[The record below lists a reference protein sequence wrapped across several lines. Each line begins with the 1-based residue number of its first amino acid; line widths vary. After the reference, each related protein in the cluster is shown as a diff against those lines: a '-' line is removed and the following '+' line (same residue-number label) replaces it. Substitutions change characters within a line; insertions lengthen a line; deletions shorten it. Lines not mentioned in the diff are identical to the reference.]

1 MLNRLLFSHQKPV
14 LIIAGTFGALVGFLL
29 LLGALQLYFDIHA
42 VLTGSSDMNQA
53 QYLVINKEVNL
64 LNTLFGGQKGF
75 SENEI
80 AQLKKIKGVQQAAAL
95 TSSRF
100 KVSVSMGEGGMKGM
114 PGMSTDFFFEAVPD
128 NFVDVDAD
136 KWQWKEGDPVVPIIL
151 PRDYIKLYNFGFA
164 PSQGLPQ
171 VTEGLVSLARFNINI
186 TGKDG
191 QTITYVGKLAGFSER
206 INTILAPQNF
216 IDFANQKFAGVT
228 PGITTPNRVIIQ
240 CEGPATTELVEYFTQ
255 NGYETSA
262 ESLRNS
268 KLNSFLRI
276 VMSVVIL
283 IGSVIILLSLLVF
296 LLYSQL
302 LVSKSS
308 YELQTLIRIGH
319 NYKKLGSKYMK
330 YYSIIYAGIFL
341 FSILVLFISKIYF
354 ASYMS
359 GLGFTL
365 PSGLS
370 LTVIFWGFIFTL
382 IFLGVN
388 AYSIFSG
395 LKKLAK

>member
-1 MLNRLLFSHQKPV
+1 MLNRLLFSHQRPIQLLV
-14 LIIAGTFGALVGFLL
+14 AIFGALVGFLL
-29 LLGALQLYFDIHA
+29 LLGAVQLYFDFSA
-42 VLTGSSDMNQA
+42 VINGSSDMSQP

-80 AQLKKIKGVQQAAAL
+80 AQLKKIKGVQNAAAL
-95 TSSRF
+95 TASRF

-128 NFVDVDAD
+128 NFVDVDSD

-171 VTEGLVSLARFNINI
+171 VTEGIVSLVSFDINI
-186 TGKDG
+186 TTKDG
-191 QTITYVGKLAGFSER
+191 QHVVHKGKLAGFSER
-206 INTILAPQNF
+206 INTILAPQSF
-216 IDFANQKFAGVT
+216 IDYANQKYAGIS
-228 PGITTPNRVIIQ
+228 PGTTMPSRIIIQ
-240 CEGPATTELVEYFTQ
+240 CEGPATTELIDYFTQ

-262 ESLRNS
+262 EALRNS
-268 KLNSFLRI
+268 RLNSLLRI
-276 VMSVVIL
+276 GTSIVVAVGSVV
-283 IGSVIILLSLLVF
+283 ILLSLLVF

-302 LVSKSS
+302 LLSKSS
-308 YELQTLIRIGH
+308 YELQTLIRIG
-319 NYKKLGSKYMK
+319 YDYRKLGKKYMK

-341 FSILVLFISKIYF
+341 FSISILFVVKLYF
-354 ASYMS
+354 SAFMA
-359 GLGFTL
+359 GKGFPL

-370 LTVIFWGFIFTL
+370 VSVVLWGFAFTL
-382 IFLGVN
+382 MFLGVN
-388 AYSIFSG
+388 AYSIFNG
-395 LKKLAK
+395 LRKLAK